1 MVVINVDTISGE
13 IRRTSPDKSDSSFTW
28 PLPGFLLWLI
38 WCKWALFYL
47 CFPLFVPCCRV
58 TNLWCER
65 VELAWEL
72 YRDRY
77 IIDMLNDAIN
87 SLEFFSFKF
96 VCRIFATKVTDCD
109 VYWFSPLLSDDN
121 LKCQEMLDWMRVG
134 PEQPKWKS
142 NAPQLVCGC
151 VICLSV
157 WFWIVRRCIVTM
169 SWVARWWNYCEISN
183 NGQFCDY
190 FLISVPLT
198 LAKIF
203 CAFCHRIYFLSC
215 CL

>member
-1 MVVINVDTISGE
+1 MGIINVDTISGE

-58 TNLWCER
+58 TNLWCKR

-87 SLEFFSFKF
+87 SLEFFSLKF
-96 VCRIFATKVTDCD
+96 VCRILQQKSPTVVFTDLAPCYLMTIWNVKKCWTGCVLVRSNQNGNPMRHNWFAVVLYAC
-109 VYWFSPLLSDDN
+109 L
-121 LKCQEMLDWMRVG
+121 
-134 PEQPKWKS
+134 
-142 NAPQLVCGC
+142 CGC
-151 VICLSV
+151 EL
-157 WFWIVRRCIVTM
+157 F
-169 SWVARWWNYCEISN
+169 
-183 NGQFCDY
+183 
-190 FLISVPLT
+190 
-198 LAKIF
+198 
-203 CAFCHRIYFLSC
+203 
-215 CL
+215 